1 MRLPLLLISMLFIV
15 GLLVDWYI
23 YRVVSTRS
31 NKHRQLWQR
40 VAGISSALCA
50 IALIAIYIWPKKST
64 SDNSIINLMW
74 GLYAYA
80 SVYIPKYLYVII
92 DMLSRLP
99 QLVGFKRIKSLSLAG
114 VALSLLAF
122 GAMWWGALVNRFSID
137 VNEVDFADSRVPE
150 AFDGFKIVQISDIHS
165 GTFGNDT
172 GFLSDV
178 VEKVNELQPD
188 IILFTGDIVNRQSS
202 ELEPFTGVL
211 SRLRAPHGVV
221 SILGNHDYGDYRR
234 WADNADKEADL
245 EHLKQMQ
252 RSMNWTMLN
261 DSTLFLTRGDDTMA
275 IVGVENIGDPPYRV
289 YGDLDEAYPGDLADP
304 IFKILMSHNPAHW
317 TSDIAE
323 SPDKNIALTLSG
335 HTHAMQFSIFG
346 LSPAVYVY
354 DTWSGRY
361 DDSDGSHTLYVNIG
375 LGEVGIPS
383 RIGATPEV
391 TLITLHRR

>member
-1 MRLPLLLISMLFIV
+1 MRLPLLLISTLFVI

-23 YRVVSTRS
+23 YRVVTARSTSHRS
-31 NKHRQLWQR
+31 LKQR
-40 VAGISSALCA
+40 VVAVTSAVCA
-50 IALIAIYIWPKKST
+50 IALIAIYLWPKKST

-74 GLYAYA
+74 CLYAYA
-80 SVYIPKYLYVII
+80 SVYIPKYLFVII
-92 DMLSRLP
+92 DLLSRVP
-99 QLVGFKRIKSLSLAG
+99 QLVGLKRIKSLSFVG
-114 VALSLLAF
+114 IVLSLLAF
-122 GAMWWGALVNRFSID
+122 GAMWWGALVNRFCID
-137 VNEVDFADSRVPE
+137 VKEVEFVDNRVPE

-165 GTFGNDT
+165 GTFVSDT
-172 GFLSDV
+172 SFLADV
-178 VEKVNELQPD
+178 VTTVNGLHPD

-211 SRLRAPHGVV
+211 SQLTAPYGVV

-234 WADNADKEADL
+234 WGDIAEKEADV

-261 DSTLFLTRGDDTMA
+261 DSTMFLIRGDDTMA

-289 YGDLDEAYPGDLADP
+289 YGDLDEAYHGDLADP

-317 TSDIAE
+317 RTDIAD

-335 HTHAMQFSIFG
+335 HTHAMQFSLFG

-361 DDSDGSHTLYVNIG
+361 DDSDGAHTLYVNIG

-391 TLITLHRR
+391 TLITLHHR

>member
-1 MRLPLLLISMLFIV
+1 MRLPLLLIATLFVV

-23 YRVVSTRS
+23 YRAVATRS
-31 NKHRQLWQR
+31 AAHRSLKQR
-40 VAGISSALCA
+40 IVVVTSALCA
-50 IALIAIYIWPKKST
+50 ISLMAIYLWPKKST

-74 GLYAYA
+74 CLYAYA
-80 SVYIPKYLYVII
+80 SVYIPKYLYVIV
-92 DMLSRLP
+92 DLLSRLP
-99 QLVGFKRIKSLSLAG
+99 QLVGLKRVKSLSLVG
-114 VALSLLAF
+114 VVLSLAAF
-122 GAMWWGALVNRFSID
+122 GVMWWGALVNRFSID
-137 VNEVDFADSRVPE
+137 VKDFDFADSRVPE

-165 GTFGNDT
+165 GTFGKDT
-172 GFLSDV
+172 CFLSEV
-178 VEKVNELQPD
+178 VETVNGLHPD

-202 ELEPFTGVL
+202 ELEPFTDVL
-211 SRLRAPHGVV
+211 SRLKAPYGVV

-234 WADNADKEADL
+234 WTDSADKKADL
-245 EHLKQMQ
+245 ERLKQMQ
-252 RSMNWTMLN
+252 RSMDWTMLN
-261 DSTLFLTRGDDTMA
+261 DSTLFITRKDDKIA

-317 TSDIAE
+317 TSDIAD

-335 HTHAMQFSIFG
+335 HTHAMQISIFG

-361 DDSDGSHTLYVNIG
+361 DDTDGAHTLYVNIG

-391 TLITLHRR
+391 TLIILHHR